1 MPSTRLRSPLVPGR
15 VAVTALGLV
24 AVADLFDLWAGAAVY
39 RAAGD
44 LAAGA
49 GVLGGRLSP
58 RAHRA
63 DLLHSV
69 SGGLQ
74 SLTLLGC
81 GAAFLVW
88 LYRARVN
95 AEVFDPDGHSKARAW
110 VIAGWV
116 VPLAGLWYP
125 RRVVLDVWDASVPA
139 GGRPRHGLIN
149 LWWAL
154 WLVSINVGRL
164 MTDLYDSAHTAAGFR
179 AAAQQVMAA
188 DAVDLAAAALAIRLV
203 VRLTRMQE
211 RKALVQPVFAPAL
224 G

>member
-1 MPSTRLRSPLVPGR
+1 MPSTRLRSPHVLGR
-15 VAVTALGLV
+15 VAVAALGLV
-24 AVADLFDLWAGAAVY
+24 AVTDLLDLWAGTEVH

-49 GVLGGRLSP
+49 GALGGRLSP

-63 DLLHSV
+63 DLVHSV
-69 SGGLQ
+69 AGGFQ
-74 SLTLLGC
+74 SLALLGC
-81 GAAFLVW
+81 GVVFVLW
-88 LYRARVN
+88 LYRVRVN

-116 VPLAGLWYP
+116 VPLANLWYP
-125 RRVVLDVWDASVPA
+125 RRVILDVWDASVPA
-139 GGRPRHGLIN
+139 GARPRHGLIN

-188 DAVDLAAAALAIRLV
+188 DAVDIVAAALAIRLV
-203 VRLTRMQE
+203 LRLTRMQE
-211 RKALVQPVFAPAL
+211 QKALTQPVFAPAL